1 MFPKI
6 HHVLEVKLQIN
17 ITEKEREMESNAS
30 DRGTLGVGC
39 VVFSLSGAARRKA
52 GIRNEK

>member
-1 MFPKI
+1 MVPKI

-17 ITEKEREMESNAS
+17 ITEKEREMESDAR

-39 VVFSLSGAARRKA
+39 VGFSLSRAARKKA
-52 GIRNEK
+52 GRRNDK

>member
-1 MFPKI
+1 MVPKI
-6 HHVLEVKLQIN
+6 HHVLVVKLQIN
-17 ITEKEREMESNAS
+17 ITENEREMESDAR

-52 GIRNEK
+52 GRRNDK

>member
-1 MFPKI
+1 MVPKI

-17 ITEKEREMESNAS
+17 ITEKEREMESDAR

-39 VVFSLSGAARRKA
+39 VGFSLSGAARRNA
-52 GIRNEK
+52 GRRKEK